1 MKKALK
7 AVSFAIITMVLFI
20 FCSTMQGE
28 GYFTLEAILNR
39 KDNRS
44 FLSALE
50 QENYT
55 EAADYLGFYGE
66 EYKTAARKK
75 WAENMAGA
83 DFSFAELKYSH
94 VYTDDGITLCPVR
107 AILDD
112 GREMSFRVVVQDRE
126 LSVSIVH
133 IDSPDE
139 EKYQDIMTTYYPG

>member
-1 MKKALK
+1 MKNVLK
-7 AVSFAIITMVLFI
+7 TLLLLIVTMAVFI

-50 QENYT
+50 KENYT
-55 EAADYLGFYGE
+55 EAAEYLGFYGE
-66 EYKTAARKK
+66 EDKTAARKK
-75 WAENMAGA
+75 WAENMTGA
-83 DFSFAELKYSH
+83 DFSFAELKYGH
-94 VYTDDGITLCPVR
+94 IYTDDGITLCPVR

-133 IDSPDE
+133 IDSPDKE
-139 EKYQDIMTTYYPG
+139 RYQDIMTTYYPG